1 MDGPRKVIIDLDV
14 GTDDAWALWMLLQGE
29 KSFGYEVIAITCVN
43 GNTDVTNVVENT
55 LTLLSAMG
63 RTDVPVFR
71 GAHEPL
77 VHPRGTI
84 YGGNFHGINGL
95 GDIDFGVEVN
105 RTPLQEEHAVTA
117 INRLLNTHKGLV
129 DLIFIGPLTNLALA
143 MKLQPGLLKLA
154 KHLYI
159 MGGNRHGV
167 GNVTWS
173 AEFNFHTDP
182 EAAHI
187 VLQSEC
193 CPISIVPWET
203 CQRHAV
209 PLTWRM
215 EELGANEAQPM
226 IRILNAVERKIY
238 SQRPKWMPCDAY
250 LVAAYIQPDCVMTAR
265 SYAVDVEL
273 HGALTRGQM
282 VLNHRSEGDGHVR
295 IIDDIDENKFKD
307 LCLKTVA

>member
-1 MDGPRKVIIDLDV
+1 MSGARKVIIDLDV
-14 GTDDAWALWMLLQGE
+14 GTDDAWALWMLLKGE
-29 KSFGYEVIAITCVN
+29 KTYGYEVIAITCVN
-43 GNTDVTNVVENT
+43 GNTNVENVVENT

-71 GAHEPL
+71 GAHEPF
-77 VHPRGTI
+77 VHPREKKA
-84 YGGNFHGINGL
+84 GGNFHGVNGL
-95 GDIDFGVEVN
+95 GDIEFGIEVD
-105 RTPLQEEHAVTA
+105 RTPLQQEHAVIA
-117 INRLLNTHKGLV
+117 INRLLNAHKGLV

-154 KHLYI
+154 GHLYI

-209 PLTWRM
+209 PLKWRM
-215 EELGANEAQPM
+215 EELGANEANPM

-238 SQRPKWMPCDAY
+238 GQRPNWMPCDAY
-250 LVAAYIQPDCVMTAR
+250 LVAAFIVPDCVVKAR

-282 VLNHRSEGDGHVR
+282 VLDHCREGVGHVR
-295 IIDDIDENKFKD
+295 IIDDIDEGQFKE
-307 LCLKTVA
+307 LCWKTVA